1 MCNSFRAFMQVTQQV
16 YVAEECVRNAHNK
29 FEAESHSQREVEKA
43 LGIVKE
49 EKTQLAKKLKTSE
62 HKRLSALARLK
73 TAKTQAEDQRKLLYT
88 TELNLATEKA
98 TILSLKAELQ
108 KAKAKTQA
116 IKEAAK
122 AVEIAA

>member
-1 MCNSFRAFMQVTQQV
+1 M
-16 YVAEECVRNAHNK
+16 AEECVRNAHNK
-29 FEAESHSQREVEKA
+29 FEAESHSRREVEKA

-73 TAKTQAEDQRKLLYT
+73 TAKTQAEDQRKLLCT

-122 AVEIAA
+122 AAEIAA